1 MSLFQRYF
9 RKSYKWWDNIILRA
23 CVLSEISTC
32 IVNRQQQQ
40 NVQCNHSNNMSRKK
54 NFPYD
59 INDNVGEHP
68 NRVCC
73 KFTNIV
79 GLIVIFP
86 LVISFNY
93 AFLNLYLPLQC
104 RIYRIDIKR
113 IPHKKS
119 WNNNREYSFLDTIS
133 KS

>member
-1 MSLFQRYF
+1 M
-9 RKSYKWWDNIILRA
+9 
-23 CVLSEISTC
+23 LSEISTC

-68 NRVCC
+68 KKLRNKNRVCC

-79 GLIVIFP
+79 GLIVICP

-104 RIYRIDIKR
+104 RIYRIDI
-113 IPHKKS
+113 
-119 WNNNREYSFLDTIS
+119 
-133 KS
+133 